1 MGRVK
6 VRKWGPKA
14 ATVVSSSR
22 GQPARSSMPTPYPA
36 PGRPCTRGDIT
47 AAVLHDDLFLV
58 RYDCTQLESCLDSRV
73 LRTNL
78 DPLLQQPLPA
88 ECQQVVKAKLMQ
100 VRWGPALRSRRVS
113 GGWPDPPPPRPAL
126 QVYPGG
132 LPEDQLRLIPSLAY
146 LYSCAEIGQW
156 HVTSKDT
163 VVALLSPDGALEN
176 QTEVRAGGTGE
187 GAL

>member
-1 MGRVK
+1 
-6 VRKWGPKA
+6 
-14 ATVVSSSR
+14 
-22 GQPARSSMPTPYPA
+22 MPTPYPA

-113 GGWPDPPPPRPAL
+113 GGWPDPPHPVPHRRSTPAASLRISCGSSPRWPTSTPVRRSASGTSRPRTRSWPCCP
-126 QVYPGG
+126 QMGPWRTR
-132 LPEDQLRLIPSLAY
+132 LR
-146 LYSCAEIGQW
+146 
-156 HVTSKDT
+156 
-163 VVALLSPDGALEN
+163 
-176 QTEVRAGGTGE
+176 
-187 GAL
+187 